1 MIINNLKTNI
11 AMSDKSKKRRAE
23 YEAKQERKANH
34 VVNWIFGVLVALGIL
49 YMLFSIFTFA

>member
-1 MIINNLKTNI
+1 
-11 AMSDKSKKRRAE
+11 MSDKSKKRRAE

-49 YMLFSIFTFA
+49 YMLFSIFTFAGVDWR